1 MAAGRPAGS
10 EAARRRTKI
19 VATLGPATST
29 PERIAALLAAGVD
42 IVRLNF
48 SHGTPGEHEA
58 LYRLVRQQAAA
69 LGRPIAVM
77 QDLQGPK
84 IRVGA
89 LAGDQPLQL
98 TAGQEVLL
106 TAEPGAVG
114 HDGLVPITYEHLP
127 DDVRP
132 GDRILL
138 DDGLLE
144 LRVLASEPPR
154 VRALVVHGGLLGPHK
169 GVNLP
174 GVPLSTPA
182 LTAKDRADL
191 ALGLALGVD
200 YVALSFVRGPEDIAL
215 ARKAT
220 RGRVPLI
227 AKLEKPEALAHLE
240 AILRAVDGVMVARGD
255 LAVELSPEEV
265 PPLQKRIIRQANAA
279 GKPVITAT
287 QMLQSMITIPRP
299 TRAEASDVANA
310 VLDGSDALMLSGE
323 TAVGQYPVETVQ
335 TMVRIIVA
343 AEAVRDEGTL
353 PRLPGPPAAF
363 RQGAAP
369 GSATSRVHALAHA
382 ACLLAAEVRAR
393 AVVVFTRTGHTAQV
407 VAQYRPPVPIYAF
420 TAEEA
425 VQRRLALYWGVTP
438 LRTSLDGDT
447 DRVIARVCAELA
459 TRGLAARG
467 DWVIIVGAARRLRSR
482 RADLVKLQRI

>member
-1 MAAGRPAGS
+1 MAVGRPAGG

-19 VATLGPATST
+19 VATLGPATRT
-29 PERIAALLAAGVD
+29 PERIAALLEAGVD
-42 IVRLNF
+42 VVRLNF

-69 LGRPIAVM
+69 LGRPVAVI

-89 LAGDQPLQL
+89 LAGDRPLQL

-106 TAEPGAVG
+106 TAEPGAIG
-114 HDGLVPITYEHLP
+114 HDGLVPITYERLP
-127 DDVRP
+127 HDVRP

-154 VRALVVHGGLLGPHK
+154 VRALVVHGGPLGPHK

-174 GVPLSTPA
+174 GVPLSAPA
-182 LTAKDRADL
+182 LTDKDRADL

-200 YVALSFVRGPEDIAL
+200 YVALSFVREPEDIAL

-227 AKLEKPEALAHLE
+227 AKLEKPEAIAHLD
-240 AILRAVDGVMVARGD
+240 ALLRAADGVMVARGD

-265 PPLQKRIIRQANAA
+265 PPLQKRIIHQANAA

-287 QMLQSMITIPRP
+287 QMLQSMTANPRP

-323 TAVGQYPVETVQ
+323 TAVGRYPVETVQ
-335 TMVRIIVA
+335 TMARIIAA
-343 AEAVRDEGTL
+343 AEAVQEAEGA
-353 PRLPGPPAAF
+353 PPGPAAALRHGPAPPA
-363 RQGAAP
+363 G
-369 GSATSRVHALAHA
+369 RVHALVHA

-407 VAQYRPPVPIYAF
+407 VAQCRPAVPIYAF
-420 TAEEA
+420 TADEA

-447 DRVIARVCAELA
+447 DRVIARVSAELA
-459 TRGLAARG
+459 ARGLAARG
-467 DWVIIVGAARRLRSR
+467 DWVVIVGAARRLRSR
-482 RADLVKLQRI
+482 RADLIKLQRI